1 MQSKQIS
8 ENMGDEQGKADKVD
22 RMSGQ
27 EDKGV
32 QYDLQEEMDRIAFQH
47 MADFLNKSENDVGDE
62 PIEKAVS
69 K

>member
-1 MQSKQIS
+1 
-8 ENMGDEQGKADKVD
+8 MGGEQGKADKAD

-47 MADFLNKSENDVGDE
+47 MADYLNKSENDVDEE
-62 PIEKAVS
+62 PIEKADS
-69 K
+69 KELVPEFF